1 LNNRRYKNYLL
12 SVLLAIMA
20 FNLVDRQAVGIVLQD
35 LKRDLHL
42 SDTELGLLSG
52 IAFAAFYSVMGIPIA
67 RWADRGNRVAIISIT
82 CALWSVAVA
91 LCATAGSFPQLL
103 AIRVGAAVGEAG
115 CVPPAHSLI
124 ADEFSRTERPRAFA
138 RYMLGGP
145 LSVVIGNSVA
155 GWLNQFY
162 GWRLTFVALGVPG
175 VLLAVLAAVSLKEPR
190 SGRPQPLERGPDLK
204 RVAATLWANKTFVH
218 LLFAFAVMFFFSYGV
233 WQWVPTFF
241 VRSHGLGTGEIG
253 TWLAVAWG
261 AGGLLGTYWGGELAA
276 RHAAHDEGRQLRAIS
291 VLVVAVGVLVS
302 CIFITRS
309 HYLAFALMAV
319 AAAGWSAT
327 YGPLFAAIQAVLQ
340 PEMRAVSIAILFLFA
355 NLIGMGIGPLAA
367 GMISD
372 ALAPWAGPES
382 LRYAL
387 LILSPG
393 YLWGAWHLWRA
404 SRTLTRDLVPDTSR
418 TLHTEAHLS

>member
-1 LNNRRYKNYLL
+1 LSSRRYRSYLL
-12 SVLLAIMA
+12 CVLLAIMA

-35 LKRDLHL
+35 LKHDLHL

-91 LCATAGSFPQLL
+91 LCATAGSFLQLL

-115 CVPPAHSLI
+115 CIPPAHSLI
-124 ADEFSRTERPRAFA
+124 ADEFPRAERPRAFA

-145 LSVVIGNSVA
+145 ASVVIGNSLA
-155 GWLNQFY
+155 GWLNQLY

-175 VLLAVLAAVSLKEPR
+175 VLLAVVAAVSLKEPR
-190 SGRPQPLERGPDLK
+190 SQHASPPERGPELRK
-204 RVAATLWANKTFVH
+204 VAGTLWGNKTFVH
-218 LLFAFAVMFFFSYGV
+218 LLLAFAVMFFFSYGV
-233 WQWVPTFF
+233 WQWVPAFF
-241 VRSHGLGTGEIG
+241 MRSHGLRTGEIG
-253 TWLAVAWG
+253 TWFAIAWG
-261 AGGLLGTYWGGELAA
+261 GGGLLGTYWGGELAA
-276 RHAAHDEGRQLRAIS
+276 RHAPDNEQRQLRAIA
-291 VLVVAVGVLVS
+291 VLVTVVGVLVS
-302 CIFITRS
+302 GIFIARS

-319 AAAGWSAT
+319 AAIGWSAT
-327 YGPLFAAIQAVLQ
+327 YGPLFAAIQAVVQ
-340 PEMRAVSIAILFLFA
+340 AEMRAVSIAILFLFA

-372 ALAPWAGPES
+372 ALAPWAGSES

-387 LILSPG
+387 LCLSPG

-404 SRTLTRDLVPDTSR
+404 SRTVAHDLVC
-418 TLHTEAHLS
+418 